1 MSTAQCQQNYDSAI
15 ARSPPTHFPNTHEP
29 SADHDQA
36 ACKAR
41 FPPSKRG
48 PDPGRT
54 SKRQDAGA
62 SADMFSMV
70 DRDGSGNITLEDYVQ
85 FVNYKYPK
93 TKESQLLLTDW
104 IAYFHR

>member
-1 MSTAQCQQNYDSAI
+1 
-15 ARSPPTHFPNTHEP
+15 
-29 SADHDQA
+29 
-36 ACKAR
+36 
-41 FPPSKRG
+41 
-48 PDPGRT
+48 
-54 SKRQDAGA
+54 
-62 SADMFSMV
+62 MFSMV